1 MTRHFEKT
9 YGSRAEVMHGA
20 AEMTTGGLKASNL
33 GYSKSGE
40 IVSLAKQK
48 LAKKK
53 SNPLKEYIK
62 LAKQTKGGEFMR
74 MPPGGLPK
82 STLTKLTKK
91 AKK

>member
-9 YGSRAEVMHGA
+9 YGSRAEVMHGT
-20 AEMTTGGLKASNL
+20 AEMTTGGLRVNDL

-53 SNPLKEYIK
+53 TNPLKEYIK
-62 LAKQTKGGEFMR
+62 LAKQSKGGDFMK

-82 STLTKLTKK
+82 TTLTKLSKK
-91 AKK
+91 SKK